1 MTTDNLGA
9 DTIDRLIDL
18 PQFSLTRTERDSVLL
33 PMVAATVQQ
42 HRARVPVIDK
52 IAVSGGFPNPVTDGM
67 ASLPYLPVRAF
78 KELDLASV
86 PREDIIKVL
95 TSSGTT
101 GQAVSRINLDAE
113 NANRQQRA
121 LAAVM
126 QAVLGGERLP
136 MLIVDTKSVIRSRSS
151 FSARAAGVIGMM
163 TFGRR
168 HTWLLDDE
176 MVLDR
181 DALRA
186 FLEEF
191 SGQPFLVFGFT
202 FMVWKYLLQ
211 AVDPGEFDLSGGI
224 LIHSG
229 GWKKLEAEAV
239 DNDVFKAEW
248 AKRTGLRTVRSFYGM
263 VEQIGSTFIE
273 GDDGWMYAP
282 NFADVVIRRQSD
294 WGIAEH
300 GEPGV
305 IEVIS
310 ALPTSYPGNVLLTE
324 DLGVSAPDA
333 EDGPWRGPRFRILG
347 RLAKA
352 ELRGCSDTHAA
363 SVEADQMRREVARG

>member
-1 MTTDNLGA
+1 VN
-9 DTIDRLIDL
+9 IDELIDL
-18 PQFSLTRTERDSVLL
+18 PQFTLDQAEREEVLL
-33 PMVAATVQQ
+33 PLIREILST
-42 HRARVPVIDK
+42 HRDRVPTLR
-52 IAVSGGFPNPVTDGM
+52 ALAEAGGLPNPETKGV

-86 PREDIIKVL
+86 PRDSIIKVL

-121 LAAVM
+121 LASVM
-126 QAVLGGERLP
+126 QTVLGEQRLP
-136 MLIVDTKSVIRSRSS
+136 MLIVDTRSVVASRSS

-163 TFGRR
+163 TFGRQ
-168 HTWLLDDE
+168 HTWLLDDD
-176 MVLDR
+176 MKLDKTLLRDFLDR
-181 DALRA
+181 VD
-186 FLEEF
+186 
-191 SGQPFLVFGFT
+191 GKPFLVFGFT
-202 FMVWKYLLQ
+202 FMVWKYLLS
-211 AVDPGEFDLSGGI
+211 AVAPGEFDLSQGT

-239 DNDVFKAEW
+239 DNETFKRAWRE
-248 AKRTGLRTVRSFYGM
+248 RTGLSTVRSFYGM
-263 VEQIGSTFIE
+263 VEQIGSTFME

-282 NFADVVIRRQSD
+282 NFADVVIRRPTD
-294 WGIAEH
+294 WSIADH
-300 GEPGV
+300 GEVGV

-324 DLGVSAPDA
+324 DLGVSAPPSVEGA
-333 EDGPWRGPRFRILG
+333 WRGPRFRILG
-347 RLAKA
+347 RLPKA

-363 SVEADQMRREVARG
+363 ATEAAEMRKATTRG

>member
-1 MTTDNLGA
+1 MN
-9 DTIDRLIDL
+9 IDSLIDS
-18 PQFSLTRTERDSVLL
+18 PQFRLDDAERQAILVPLVREILDHHESRL
-33 PMVAATVQQ
+33 PML
-42 HRARVPVIDK
+42 RAL
-52 IAVSGGFPNPVTDGM
+52 AESGGLPNPEQRGVAG
-67 ASLPYLPVRAF
+67 LPYLPVRAF

-86 PREDIIKVL
+86 PREQIIKVL

-121 LAAVM
+121 LSAVM
-126 QAVLGGERLP
+126 QTVLGAERLP
-136 MLIVDTKSVIRSRSS
+136 MLIVDTKSVIASRSS

-163 TFGRR
+163 TFGRQ

-176 MVLDR
+176 MHLDK
-181 DALRA
+181 DLLRA
-186 FLEEF
+186 FLERID
-191 SGQPFLVFGFT
+191 GNPFLIFGFT

-211 AVDPGEFDLSGGI
+211 AVDAGEFDLSQGI

-229 GWKKLEAEAV
+229 GWKKLESEAV

-248 AKRTGLRTVRSFYGM
+248 LARTGLRTVRSFYGM
-263 VEQIGSTFIE
+263 VEQIGSTFVE

-282 NFADVVIRRQSD
+282 NFADVVIRRPSD
-294 WGIAEH
+294 WSVAAH
-300 GEPGV
+300 GEVGV
-305 IEVIS
+305 IEVVS

-324 DLGVSAPDA
+324 DLGMTAPPSIAGD
-333 EDGPWRGPRFRILG
+333 WRGPRFRILG
-347 RLAKA
+347 RLPKA

-363 SVEADQMRREVARG
+363 TVEAATMRKETSRG

>member
-1 MTTDNLGA
+1 MSNP
-9 DTIDRLIDL
+9 TIDRLIDL
-18 PQFSLTRTERDSVLL
+18 PQFSLTRAERDDLLL
-33 PMVAATVQQ
+33 PLVEETVQW
-42 HRARVPVIDK
+42 HEERVPVLKK
-52 IAVSGGFPNPVTDGM
+52 IAESGGFPNPEAAGV
-67 ASLPYLPVRAF
+67 AALPYLPVRSF

-86 PREDIIKVL
+86 DRSDIIKVL

-126 QAVLGGERLP
+126 QTVLGSERLP
-136 MLIVDTKSVIRSRSS
+136 MLIVDTRSVIASRSS

-163 TFGRR
+163 TFGRQ

-176 MVLDR
+176 MQLDKSLLR
-181 DALRA
+181 D
-186 FLEEF
+186 FLAKVD
-191 SGQPFLVFGFT
+191 GRPFLVFGFT

-211 AVDPGEFDLSGGI
+211 AVDADEFDLSAGI

-229 GWKKLEAEAV
+229 GWKKLESEAV
-239 DNDVFKAEW
+239 DNDAFKAEW
-248 AKRTGLRTVRSFYGM
+248 KRRTGLATIRSFYGM
-263 VEQIGSTFIE
+263 VEQIGSTFVE

-282 NFADVVIRRQSD
+282 NFADVVIRRRED
-294 WGIAEH
+294 WSIAAH

-305 IEVIS
+305 IEVVS

-324 DLGVSAPDA
+324 DLGVSAPES
-333 EDGPWRGPRFRILG
+333 EDGVWRGPRFRILG
-347 RLAKA
+347 RLPKA

-363 SVEADQMRREVARG
+363 SAEAAQMRVETARG